1 MARVDARSLSV
12 GQVLLWERT
21 FTEDDVRAFAAVSG
35 DRGEHHLTPDARGRL
50 VLHGLLT
57 ATLPTKIG
65 GDLDFLAREMVFEFE
80 RPAYIGEALRCELT
94 ITSLVAEPDKTRLQ
108 ATFRC
113 TNPAGKQVM
122 TGRTHG
128 VILG

>member
-1 MARVDARSLSV
+1 MAVIDVHSLSI
-12 GQVLLWERT
+12 GQVLTWERT
-21 FTEDDVRAFAAVSG
+21 FTDDDVRAFTAVSG
-35 DRGEHHLTPDARGRL
+35 DRGEHHVAADARGRL

-80 RPAYIGEALRCELT
+80 RPAYTGEALRCDFT
-94 ITSLVAEPDKTRLQ
+94 ITALAAEPGKMRMQ

-122 TGRTHG
+122 SGRTHG
-128 VILG
+128 VILC